1 MALSLK
7 EGLYSHCLVHSRVW
21 QHMVRGSKTK
31 IKPGHVVYSL
41 MGRLRIFYSSMG
53 IIGFILKIILIILF
67 LLYEIQQLISN
78 IDS

>member
-1 MALSLK
+1 MWHFHLSRA
-7 EGLYSHCLVHSRVW
+7 YASHCLVHSRVW

-53 IIGFILKIILIILF
+53 IIGFILKIILY